1 MAALCTTER
10 KRGAERQRRCCT
22 SWVSGD
28 RPGHSV
34 GGWAKRAAA
43 HQLAVAVDG
52 IEMDMQ
58 TRIGGE
64 LLEVFC
70 EADEGFPMT
79 QLLGEEFIES
89 GQE

>member
-1 MAALCTTER
+1 
-10 KRGAERQRRCCT
+10 
-22 SWVSGD
+22 
-28 RPGHSV
+28 
-34 GGWAKRAAA
+34 
-43 HQLAVAVDG
+43 
-52 IEMDMQ
+52 MDMQ